1 MTDASG
7 AAHVLAEPQ
16 PDLRAHLQAALTAA
30 MENLKLD
37 GSASTW
43 SLENFASAVAA
54 HRPALSWAVV
64 AERLDC
70 PGFAVQSEAA
80 FQRLVSSSV
89 SHRPTLPLEFQCLI

>member
-1 MTDASG
+1 MLQTVGAS
-7 AAHVLAEPQ
+7 AAPHMLAEPQ
-16 PDLRAHLQAALTAA
+16 RRDPRACLQAAVTAA

-37 GSASTW
+37 GNASTW

-80 FQRLVSSSV
+80 FQRLVS
-89 SHRPTLPLEFQCLI
+89 PETLLRT

>member
-1 MTDASG
+1 M
-7 AAHVLAEPQ
+7 EPLS
-16 PDLRAHLQAALTAA
+16 DLRALLQAALTAA

-37 GSASTW
+37 GNASTW

-54 HRPALSWAVV
+54 HRPALSWAAV

-80 FQRLVSSSV
+80 FQRLVS
-89 SHRPTLPLEFQCLI
+89 LEPYRICVAPGHNQPPCNQLAVL